1 VTLMN
6 SASNVVV
13 VLLSLVSAAKTQSPL
28 RSHAISLA
36 IENRMAWEA
45 AAVVVSF
52 AAAVLLLLIVCGI
65 IAELFIAGSLF
76 VSAIVGIR
84 ILFILPDKT
93 RVPLPPS
100 SSLLLSSWL
109 NAGAFRPDGEASNAI
124 SRIEKMVAA
133 ILEDGAAA
141 AIVLCLMLDMKKI
154 WLAIVFRGFD
164 YH

>member
-1 VTLMN
+1 MN

-13 VLLSLVSAAKTQSPL
+13 LLLSLASAAKTQSPL

-36 IENRMAWEA
+36 IENRMAWE

-93 RVPLPPS
+93 RVPLPPPS

-109 NAGAFRPDGEASNAI
+109 NAGAFRPYGEASNAI

-133 ILEDGAAA
+133 IVEDGA

-154 WLAIVFRGFD
+154 WLAIVFR
-164 YH
+164 

>member
-1 VTLMN
+1 
-6 SASNVVV
+6 
-13 VLLSLVSAAKTQSPL
+13 
-28 RSHAISLA
+28 
-36 IENRMAWEA
+36 MAWEA
-45 AAVVVSF
+45 AAAAAVVSF

-141 AIVLCLMLDMKKI
+141 IVLCLMLDMKKI